1 MLASLNL
8 STLLLASVR
17 APELPPPHAVVCL
30 SLPESTTLKCPL
42 VGLAALSRDSRRSL
56 FLGRASVDNGYTEV
70 HLITKSSLGIV
81 FLLACGTI
89 GWAADTFHPL
99 DVKTGEW
106 ESTTTVATSDVPPIP
121 VEALARMTPEQRSR
135 LEEQTKSLSGRTI
148 VHKFCL
154 KKEKLDKPI
163 SWGNADKACTT
174 ALVTSTGSMQEI
186 HVECNRNNRKSTGT
200 MRFEARDSEN
210 IKGTVK
216 MSMTSANGNMDIN
229 STFTAKWTGETCSA
243 DN

>member
-1 MLASLNL
+1 
-8 STLLLASVR
+8 
-17 APELPPPHAVVCL
+17 
-30 SLPESTTLKCPL
+30 
-42 VGLAALSRDSRRSL
+42 VGLAAPSRDFSRPL
-56 FLGRASVDNGYTEV
+56 FLGRASVDNGCTEV
-70 HLITKSSLGIV
+70 DLIKKSSLGLR
-81 FLLACGTI
+81 FLGLGLLLGCTI
-89 GWAADTFHPL
+89 CWAADTFHPL

-106 ESTTTVATSDVPPIP
+106 ESSITVATSDVPPIP
-121 VEALARMTPEQRSR
+121 PEALARMTPEQRSR

-186 HVECNRNNRKSTGT
+186 HVECNRNNRKSSGT

-216 MSMTSANGNMDIN
+216 MAMTSASGNMDIN